1 MSWLHLFILLPLLF
15 AVIIPILYKKI
26 AKIHTGWFVLVV
38 PLSIFVYLLMFL
50 PMIAGGETAMYAL
63 PWIPAFNIDISFY
76 VDGLGL
82 VFGLIIS
89 GIGTLVVLY
98 SIYYLDKA
106 REALHNFYVYL
117 MIFMTAMLGVVF
129 SDNLIVL
136 YLFWELTSIS
146 SFLLIAY
153 WYARRQSRYGA
164 QKAMLITIFG
174 GFSLLAAIIMLGIMG
189 DTFSIRELISQ
200 GGQLVQ
206 HPLFIPAMILLLI
219 GAFTKSAQF
228 PFHIWLPDAMEA
240 PTPISAYLH
249 SATMVKAGI
258 YLVARFTPLFGGTME
273 WFWIVTG
280 VGLLTLFWG
289 ALLAVK
295 QRDLKA
301 LLAFST
307 ISQLG
312 LIMSLLGM
320 GSAALYYG
328 EGELADLH
336 SMAVLAA
343 VFHLLNHA
351 TFKGSL
357 FMVVGI
363 VDHETGTR
371 DIRKLG
377 GLMSIMP
384 ISFTLALIGSLSMAG
399 LPPFNGFLS
408 KELFFTGTLN
418 AASLDIFRMETYGFL
433 IPVIAWVASV
443 FTFIYSLILVFK
455 TFFGNYQPER
465 LEKEAHEAPWG
476 MLLPPAILAL
486 FVVVIFFV
494 PNVLGEYVLEPMMAS
509 ILPTLAGQFDFHI
522 EAWHGFEPELFMT
535 IALVALGIIL
545 YLTLKKWIGLYNH
558 MPRVLTITNAYNSG
572 LKGMESISRKITNAH
587 MTGFSRDYLRYI
599 FLIFVLVVG
608 ASLFLLDGFSFDTG
622 NVAHI
627 NMFEIILSL
636 VLVGATAMVVFTR
649 SRLAAVICV
658 GVLGYIV
665 ALFFV
670 VLRAPDLALTQLAI
684 ETVTVALFLVC
695 FYHLPR
701 LRQKEEGDGFN
712 VINMLIAGAVGTLVT
727 LVALSANG
735 HRLFPAIS
743 EYYLDAYELAGAANM
758 VNAILAD
765 FRALDTLLEIFV
777 LCIAGLGVFALV
789 KVRLAR
795 REKNENQ

>member
-1 MSWLHLFILLPLLF
+1 MSWLHIFILFPLLA
-15 AVIIPILYKKI
+15 AVIIPILFKKI
-26 AKIHTGWFVLVV
+26 PRVHTGWFVLVV
-38 PLSIFVYLLMFL
+38 PLAVFIYLLTFL
-50 PMIAGGETAMYAL
+50 PMVAGGETAMYSL
-63 PWIPAFNIDISFY
+63 PWIPRFDIHYSLY

-89 GIGTLVVLY
+89 GIGALVVLY
-98 SIYYLDKA
+98 SIYYLSKH

-117 MIFMTAMLGVVF
+117 MMFLTAMLGVVF
-129 SDNLIVL
+129 SDNMIVL

-174 GFSLLAAIIMLGIMG
+174 GFAMLAAIIMLSIMG
-189 DTFSIRELISQ
+189 ETFSLQALMAQSD
-200 GGQLVQ
+200 QLVQ
-206 HPLFIPAMILLLI
+206 HELFLPAMILILI
-219 GAFTKSAQF
+219 GAFTKSVQF

-258 YLVARFTPLFGGTME
+258 YLVARFTPFFGGAME

-280 VGLLTLFWG
+280 VGLLTLLWG
-289 ALLAVK
+289 SLLAVK

-312 LIMSLLGM
+312 FIMSLLGM

-328 EGELADLH
+328 GGDEAHLH
-336 SMAVLAA
+336 SMAILAA
-343 VFHLLNHA
+343 VFHLVNHA

-371 DIRKLG
+371 DLRKLG

-408 KELFFTGTLN
+408 KELFFTGALN
-418 AASLDIFRMETYGFL
+418 AAELDIFRMETYGAL
-433 IPVIAWVASV
+433 IPIVAWTASI
-443 FTFIYSLILVFK
+443 FTFVYSIVLVFK
-455 TFFGNYQPER
+455 TFFGKYQPER

-476 MLLPPAILAL
+476 MLISPLILTVL
-486 FVVVIFFV
+486 VVVIFFV
-494 PNVLGEYVLEPMMAS
+494 PNVLAHYVLEPMMAS
-509 ILPTLAGQFDFHI
+509 ILPPLAGEFDIHI

-535 IALVALGIIL
+535 IGVVVLGAIL
-545 YLTLKKWIGLYNH
+545 YATLRKWIVLYNN
-558 MPRVLTITNAYNSG
+558 MPRALSITNAYNSG
-572 LKGMESISRKITNAH
+572 LKGMESISRKVTDWH

-599 FLIFVLVVG
+599 LVIFVVITG
-608 ASLFLLDGFSFDTG
+608 ASLFLLDGFSIDTA
-622 NVAHI
+622 NAANI
-627 NMFEIILSL
+627 NGFEIILSL
-636 VLVGATAMVVFTR
+636 VLVGSTAMVVITR
-649 SRLAAVICV
+649 SRLTAVIGV

-701 LRQKEEGDGFN
+701 LREKEEGDGINVFN
-712 VINMLIAGAVGTLVT
+712 LIIAGAVGLLVT
-727 LVALSANG
+727 LISLSANG

-743 EYYLDAYELAGAANM
+743 DFYEDAYELAGAGNM

-765 FRALDTLLEIFV
+765 FRAIDTLLEIFV
-777 LCIAGLGVFALV
+777 LCIAGLAAYALI
-789 KVRLAR
+789 KLRLAR
-795 REKNENQ
+795 REQDENQ

>member
-1 MSWLHLFILLPLLF
+1 MSWLHFFILLPLLF
-15 AVIIPILYKKI
+15 AIIIPILYKKI
-26 AKIHTGWFVLVV
+26 PKIHTGWFVVIV
-38 PLSIFVYLLMFL
+38 PLSIFVYLLTFV
-50 PMIAGGETAMYAL
+50 PMIAGGETAMYTL
-63 PWIPAFNIDISFY
+63 PWIPGFNIDVSFY

-98 SIYYLDKA
+98 SIYYLSKW

-117 MIFMTAMLGVVF
+117 MLFMTAMLGVVF
-129 SDNLIVL
+129 SNNLIVL

-174 GFSLLAAIIMLGIMG
+174 GFAMLAAIIMLGIMG
-189 DTFSIRELISQ
+189 DTFSIRELFAQ
-200 GGQLVQ
+200 GDQLVQ
-206 HPLFIPAMILLLI
+206 HELFIPAMILLLI

-258 YLVARFTPLFGGTME
+258 YVVARFTPFFGGTME
-273 WFWIVTG
+273 WFWLVTG
-280 VGLLTLFWG
+280 VGLLTLLWG
-289 ALLAVK
+289 SLLAVK

-307 ISQLG
+307 VSQLG
-312 LIMSLLGM
+312 FIMSLLGM

-328 EGELADLH
+328 EGELAHLH
-336 SMAVLAA
+336 AMAVLAA
-343 VFHLLNHA
+343 VFHLVNHA

-371 DIRKLG
+371 DTRKLG
-377 GLMSIMP
+377 GLLSIMP

-418 AASLDIFRMETYGFL
+418 ASSLDIFRMETYGFL

-443 FTFIYSLILVFK
+443 FTFIYSIILVFK
-455 TFFGNYQPER
+455 TFFGKYQPER

-476 MLLPPAILAL
+476 MLVPPAILAL
-486 FVVVIFFV
+486 LVVMIFFL
-494 PNVLGEYVLEPMMAS
+494 PNVLSDYILEPMVAS
-509 ILPTLAGQFDFHI
+509 ILPALAGQFDFHI

-535 IALVALGIIL
+535 IGIVVVGTIL
-545 YLTLKKWIGLYNH
+545 YLTLRKWMGLYNNL
-558 MPRVLTITNAYNSG
+558 PRALTITNAYNSG
-572 LKGMESISRKITNAH
+572 LRGMESISRKITDAH

-599 FLIFVLVVG
+599 FVIFVLIVG
-608 ASLFLLDGFSFDTG
+608 THLFMMDAFSFETA
-622 NVAHI
+622 NVANI
-627 NMFEIILSL
+627 NLFEIILSL
-636 VLVGATAMVVFTR
+636 VLIGATAMVVITR

-658 GVLGYIV
+658 GVLGYVV

-701 LRQKEEGDGFN
+701 LRKKEDGDGFN
-712 VINMLIAGAVGTLVT
+712 IPNFIIASAVGILVT

-735 HRLFPAIS
+735 HRIFPPIS
-743 EYYLDAYELAGAANM
+743 DFYLDAYELAGAANM

-777 LCIAGLGVFALV
+777 LCIAGLGVYTLV

-795 REKNENQ
+795 GEKNENQ

>member
-1 MSWLHLFILLPLLF
+1 MSWLHIFILLPFLF
-15 AVIIPILYKKI
+15 AVIIPVLYKKFP
-26 AKIHTGWFVLVV
+26 KIHTGWFVLAA
-38 PLSIFVYLLMFL
+38 PAGIFAYLLSYI
-50 PMIAGGETAMYAL
+50 PMVAGGETTMYSL
-63 PWIPAFNIDISFY
+63 PWIPSLDIHFSLY

-82 VFGLIIS
+82 IFALLIT
-89 GIGTLVVLY
+89 GIGSLVVFY
-98 SIYYLDKA
+98 SIYYLSKV

-117 MIFMTAMLGVVF
+117 MMFMGAMLGLVL

-164 QKAMLITIFG
+164 QKSMLITVFG
-174 GFSLLAAIIMLGIMG
+174 GFAMLAAIIMFYIMG
-189 DTFSIRELISQ
+189 NTFSIRELLSQ
-200 GGQLVQ
+200 ADQLVQ
-206 HPLFIPAMILLLI
+206 HDLFIATMILLLL

-240 PTPISAYLH
+240 PTPVSAYLH

-258 YLVARFTPLFGGTME
+258 YLVARFTPIFGGTME
-273 WFWIVTG
+273 WFWIVTA
-280 VGLLTLFWG
+280 VGLITLFWG
-289 ALLAVK
+289 SLLAVK

-328 EGELADLH
+328 GGETSQLH
-336 SMAVLAA
+336 SAAILAA
-343 VFHLLNHA
+343 VFHLVNHS

-371 DIRKLG
+371 DLRKLG

-384 ISFTLALIGSLSMAG
+384 ITFTIAIIGSLSMAG

-418 AASLDIFRMETYGFL
+418 AASLDIFNMETYGAL
-433 IPVIAWVASV
+433 IPIVAWVASV
-443 FTFIYSLILVFK
+443 FTFVYSLILVFK
-455 TFFGNYQPER
+455 TFLGKFQPER

-476 MLLPPAILAL
+476 MLLPPLVLSVLVIG
-486 FVVVIFFV
+486 IFFV
-494 PNVLGEYVLEPMMAS
+494 PNVLADYALEPMMAS
-509 ILPTLAGQFDFHI
+509 ILPPLEGQFDIYI
-522 EAWHGFEPELFMT
+522 EAWHGFVPELFMT
-535 IALVALGIIL
+535 IGIVVIGLLL
-545 YLTLKKWIGLYNH
+545 YLTLKKWLWLYNN
-558 MPRVLTITNAYNSG
+558 MPRAMTITNAYNSG
-572 LKGMESISRKITNAH
+572 LKRMESGSRKITDLH
-587 MTGFSRDYLRYI
+587 MTGFVRDYLRYI
-599 FLIFVLVVG
+599 FVLLIMIVG
-608 ASLFLLDGFSFDTG
+608 ASLFLLDGFSFEVS
-622 NVAHI
+622 NVAPI
-627 NMFEIILSL
+627 NLYEMILAA
-636 VLVGATAMVVFTR
+636 VLVGAAAMVVLTR
-649 SRLAAVICV
+649 SRLTAVIGV

-684 ETVTVALFLVC
+684 ETVSVALYLLC

-701 LRQKEEGDGFN
+701 LRQRDEGDGLN
-712 VINMLIAGAVGTLVT
+712 VMNLVIALAVGTLVT
-727 LVALSANG
+727 LIALSANG
-735 HRLFPAIS
+735 HRMFPAIS
-743 EYYLDAYELAGAANM
+743 DFYEGGYELAGASNM

-765 FRALDTLLEIFV
+765 FRAFDTLLEIFV
-777 LCIAGLGVFALV
+777 LAIAGLGVYSLI
-789 KVRLAR
+789 KLRLAR
-795 REKNENQ
+795 RASDENQ